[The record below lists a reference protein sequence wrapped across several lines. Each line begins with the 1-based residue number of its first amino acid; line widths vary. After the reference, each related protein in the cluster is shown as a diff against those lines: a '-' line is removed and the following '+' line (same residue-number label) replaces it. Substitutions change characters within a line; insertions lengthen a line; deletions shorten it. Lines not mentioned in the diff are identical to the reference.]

1 MKTIDIIQHSNCV
14 GWENPSIYNH
24 RQPTIKV
31 LVVDTQ
37 QIVPTTLQVDLESE
51 SDIEIVAVANNGV
64 SALEKIEELQPDL
77 VMIDLDLPDVNGITL
92 IEIIKQR
99 YPQTKTLILS
109 NHQEQ
114 KYITRAI
121 IAGAKGYLLKSTL
134 GKNIIRAIRIINQ
147 GYFQLSLGY

>member
-1 MKTIDIIQHSNCV
+1 MKTIDISQNI
-14 GWENPSIYNH
+14 
-24 RQPTIKV
+24 IKV
-31 LVVDTQ
+31 LVVDAQ
-37 QIVPTTLQVDLESE
+37 QVVPKTLEVDLKLE

-77 VMIDLDLPDVNGITL
+77 VMIDLELPDVNGITL

-109 NHQEQ
+109 NHQEE
-114 KYITRAI
+114 KYVTRAI

>member
-1 MKTIDIIQHSNCV
+1 MKTIDISQNI
-14 GWENPSIYNH
+14 
-24 RQPTIKV
+24 IKV
-31 LVVDTQ
+31 LVVDAQ
-37 QIVPTTLQVDLESE
+37 QVVPKTLEVDLKLE

-77 VMIDLDLPDVNGITL
+77 VMIDLELPDVNGITL

-121 IAGAKGYLLKSTL
+121 IAGAKGYLLKTTL

-147 GYFQLSLGY
+147 GYFQLGLSY

>member
-1 MKTIDIIQHSNCV
+1 MKTINISQNI
-14 GWENPSIYNH
+14 
-24 RQPTIKV
+24 IKV
-31 LVVDTQ
+31 LVVDAQ
-37 QIVPTTLQVDLESE
+37 QVVPKTLEVDLKLE
-51 SDIEIVAVANNGV
+51 SDIEIVAVAKNGI

-77 VMIDLDLPDVNGITL
+77 VMIDLELPDVNGITL

-121 IAGAKGYLLKSTL
+121 IAGAKGYLLKTTL

>member
-1 MKTIDIIQHSNCV
+1 MKTIDISQNI
-14 GWENPSIYNH
+14 
-24 RQPTIKV
+24 IKV
-31 LVVDTQ
+31 LVVDAQ
-37 QIVPTTLQVDLESE
+37 QVVPQTLEVDLQLE
-51 SDIEIVAVANNGV
+51 SDIEIVAVAKNGI

-77 VMIDLDLPDVNGITL
+77 VMIDLELPDVNGITL

-121 IAGAKGYLLKSTL
+121 IAGAKGYLLKTTL

>member
-1 MKTIDIIQHSNCV
+1 MKTIEISQNI
-14 GWENPSIYNH
+14 
-24 RQPTIKV
+24 IKV
-31 LVVDTQ
+31 LVVDAQ
-37 QIVPTTLQVDLESE
+37 QVVPQTLEVDLQLE
-51 SDIEIVAVANNGV
+51 SDIEIVAVAKNGI

-77 VMIDLDLPDVNGITL
+77 VMIDLELPDVNGITL

-147 GYFQLSLGY
+147 GYFQLGLSY

>member
-1 MKTIDIIQHSNCV
+1 MKTINISQNI
-14 GWENPSIYNH
+14 
-24 RQPTIKV
+24 IKV
-31 LVVDTQ
+31 LVVDAQ
-37 QIVPTTLQVDLESE
+37 QVVPTTLEVDLKLE
-51 SDIEIVAVANNGV
+51 SDIEIVAVAKNGV

-77 VMIDLDLPDVNGITL
+77 VMIDLELPDVNGITL

-114 KYITRAI
+114 KYVTRAI